1 MKFFIYLLCCTAHL
15 TTGCVLSAYDPL
27 EIFKSLDESVLL
39 PCSCTDPQATPEG
52 VKWETTSRTAST
64 KAQWSSLSNVI
75 DKYGHRI
82 QMFNKYSSGNL
93 SLLLTELTKEDQGT
107 YVCGNGMK
115 NRFIRLFVTGPGNPP
130 VNISTKLWYLYILTP
145 VLLVLLLAG
154 AAVTFWRCRRQTR
167 AQRQERKRQIAQTTA
182 PQEENTSPT
191 VHTSHSKTQ
200 DSESAYVNLGQNS
213 TSGPV
218 QDSPLYC
225 SLAYRYDPEAYSTI
239 EHTKRP
245 LVNQVAT
252 LDAFYSNAARQTAH
266 SQQTRVYVNL
276 KPLQNSHLL

>member
-115 NRFIRLFVTGPGNPP
+115 NRFIRLFVTG
-130 VNISTKLWYLYILTP
+130 
-145 VLLVLLLAG
+145 
-154 AAVTFWRCRRQTR
+154 QTR

-225 SLAYRYDPEAYSTI
+225 SLAYRLLHWTLSTVMLRDKLHTASRLEFMSILNPYRIHTYSSVSNPAPFKMILTLLYTRKCTSDYQSSTPEI
-239 EHTKRP
+239 M
-245 LVNQVAT
+245 
-252 LDAFYSNAARQTAH
+252 
-266 SQQTRVYVNL
+266 
-276 KPLQNSHLL
+276 